1 MQTENDT
8 DRLKTLAQ
16 SARSLAQ
23 RSGHQQITPL
33 HVLKG
38 NKLAQAA

>member
-1 MQTENDT
+1 MQIENYT
-8 DRLKTLAQ
+8 DRLKTLVQ
-16 SARSLAQ
+16 WARSLAQ

-38 NKLAQAA
+38 NKLAHAA